1 MFVLMFYDVGE
12 KRVGRV
18 LKTARRYLTWIQN
31 SVLEGD
37 LSPATFEALLKFWTC
52 NTTVFCFMLGVPSA
66 TCPARSWGWSAA
78 VRTLWCN
85 TARNLLYLD
94 NAIAGFIFW
103 LLAIRSG
110 WFIKGYRYGI
120 FGPL

>member
-37 LSPATFEALLKFWTC
+37 LSPATFEALKVDVRKILDLQYDSVLFYAWRTERYMSRESVGVERGS
-52 NTTVFCFMLGVPSA
+52 TDFMV
-66 TCPARSWGWSAA
+66 
-78 VRTLWCN
+78 
-85 TARNLLYLD
+85 
-94 NAIAGFIFW
+94 
-103 LLAIRSG
+103 
-110 WFIKGYRYGI
+110 
-120 FGPL
+120 

>member
-37 LSPATFEALLKFWTC
+37 LSLATFEALKVDIRKILDLQDDRVLFYAWRTERY
-52 NTTVFCFMLGVPSA
+52 MSREIMGVERGS
-66 TCPARSWGWSAA
+66 TDF
-78 VRTLWCN
+78 VV
-85 TARNLLYLD
+85 
-94 NAIAGFIFW
+94 
-103 LLAIRSG
+103 
-110 WFIKGYRYGI
+110 
-120 FGPL
+120 